1 MTTHPQSRAFTLTE
15 LLVVVCIIAVLVAL
29 GLPTM
34 KTALMRANQT
44 KSMGNLKNIG
54 AAVSTYLAENDG
66 RYPYQSGTNS
76 TPPYWSVKVTS
87 YLSAPTGVKT
97 FKGVA
102 VQVSP
107 VMMDPMLGQTIHHYL
122 GDYGCNNWV
131 FVIPDEGAPQLSAAA
146 LTRSSEIV
154 MVMTAGNMTP
164 EGVTTSGSW
173 YVNSSYFAWG
183 GKFGA
188 QGCPAYR
195 ATDNVLSLFVD
206 GHLQSIPKD
215 EFKKN
220 RWQYLS
226 LDGKALN

>member
-1 MTTHPQSRAFTLTE
+1 MTTHPQRRAFTLIE
-15 LLVVVCIIAVLVAL
+15 LLVVTSIIAVLIAL

-34 KTALMRANQT
+34 KTALLRASQT
-44 KSMGNLKNIG
+44 KSMGNLRNIG
-54 AAVSTYLAENDG
+54 AAVSTYLVENDG
-66 RYPYQSGTNS
+66 RYPFQSGSNFS
-76 TPPYWSVKVTS
+76 QPYWSVKVTS
-87 YLSAPTGVKT
+87 YLSAPTGEKT
-97 FKGVA
+97 FKGVTI
-102 VQVSP
+102 QVSP
-107 VMMDPMLGQTIHHYL
+107 VMLDPMLRQPIHHNL

-131 FVIPDEGAPQLSAAA
+131 FVNPDESATPLSAAA
-146 LTRSSEIV
+146 ITRASEIV

-164 EGVTTSGSW
+164 DGVTTSGSW

-183 GKFGA
+183 GKYGA

-195 ATDNVLSLFVD
+195 ATDNVLCLFVD
-206 GHLQSIPKD
+206 GHLQSIAKD